1 MTQLYNPVNMVR
13 NGVGDAVRT
22 LIAGDTAPPDERY
35 VRDSDDD
42 GLFGPD
48 SVTWQV
54 HSDLSMLIGGVR
66 ALLLQTLHPLA
77 MAGVA
82 DHSAYRTDPLGRL
95 HRTGGFVGATTFGST
110 AEAEKAIR
118 TVKRVHKRVKGTA
131 PNGTE
136 YSANDPHLLAWVHAT
151 EVDSFLEAYQRYG
164 RGRLSPEDKDRYV
177 AEMAV
182 VAERLGAIDSP
193 RTVGELRHELDS
205 FRPELHVGSQA
216 REAVRFLVLPPLP
229 VAVLPSYGVALGA
242 AVGLLPLWVRWRL
255 RLPMGPL
262 ADPLLA
268 QPSATVLLRTLG
280 WVLGPPPT
288 MADEGNTDVDHPD
301 EEEDPDDG

>member
-1 MTQLYNPVNMVR
+1 MADVLNPVQLVR
-13 NGVGDAVRT
+13 EGLGDAIRT
-22 LIAGDTAPPDERY
+22 VVSGNTTPPDELYER
-35 VRDSDDD
+35 SGDDD

-48 SVTWQV
+48 SVTWRV

-110 AEAEKAIR
+110 ADAEKAIA
-118 TVKRVHKRVKGTA
+118 TVKRVHKRVQGTA
-131 PNGTE
+131 PNGTP
-136 YSANDPHLLAWVHAT
+136 YAATDPHLLAWVHAT
-151 EVDSFLEAYQRYG
+151 EVDSFLRAFQRYSG
-164 RGRLSPEDKDRYV
+164 DPLSPEDQDRYV

-193 RTVGELRHELDS
+193 RTMSELQAELAS
-205 FRPELHVGSQA
+205 YRPEMHVGSQA

-229 VAVLPSYGVALGA
+229 VAVLPTYAVVLGA

-255 RLPMGPL
+255 RLPMGVL
-262 ADPLLA
+262 ADPLVA
-268 QPSATVLLRTLG
+268 QPAATAMLKTLG
-280 WVLGPPPT
+280 WVLGPPAT
-288 MADEGNTDVDHPD
+288 M
-301 EEEDPDDG
+301 

>member
-1 MTQLYNPVNMVR
+1 MTQSNNPVEMMR
-13 NGVGDAVRT
+13 NGLGDAVRS
-22 LIAGDTAPPDERY
+22 LLAGDAAPPEERY
-35 VRDSDDD
+35 VRDSEDD
-42 GLFGPD
+42 GLFGPE
-48 SVTWQV
+48 SVTWRV
-54 HSDLSMLIGGVR
+54 HADLSMLIGGLR

-95 HRTGGFVGATTFGST
+95 HRTGGFVGATTFGTT

-118 TVKRVHKRVKGTA
+118 TVQRVHKRVTGTA
-131 PNGTE
+131 PNGTP

-151 EVDSFLEAYQRYG
+151 EVESFLEAYQRYG
-164 RGRLSPEDKDRYV
+164 AKRLSPEDMDRYV

-193 RTVGELRHELDS
+193 RTVGELRHQLDS
-205 FRPELHVGSQA
+205 YRPEIHVGSQA

-229 VAVLPSYGVALGA
+229 VHVLPSYGVVLGA
-242 AVGLLPLWVRWRL
+242 AVGLLPLWVRWKL

-262 ADPLLA
+262 SDPLVA
-268 QPSATVLLRTLG
+268 QPAASALLKTLG
-280 WVLGPPPT
+280 WVLGP
-288 MADEGNTDVDHPD
+288 HPMLA
-301 EEEDPDDG
+301 EDDPVLS